1 MSQTL
6 RNDLTEDLCAI
17 ASLDEQKVYKMTDA
31 EVEYYHWLYLEESVL
46 DLM

>member
-6 RNDLTEDLCAI
+6 RNEFAEELREI
-17 ASLDEQKVYKMTDA
+17 VSLKEEVVNNMTDE
-31 EVEYYHWLYLEESVL
+31 EVEYYHWLYLEESVY

>member
-1 MSQTL
+1 MSQAV
-6 RNDLTEDLCAI
+6 RNHLTEDLCENGCL
-17 ASLDEQKVYKMTDA
+17 SHNEVSSMTDA